1 MTPLLLLVHGWGFD
15 AAFWKPLQAALPDL
29 DSVAWDLGFRGPPVT
44 PALPADRPII
54 AVGHSLGFLWLLQER
69 PCRWD
74 KLVAINGFPRFTKTE
89 DFPAGVPSRLLDRMI
104 GKLAGAPAA
113 VTQDFLTRCGLDPA
127 AYPMDEAT
135 LNAERLGWGLNGLA
149 QWDQRQNCRP
159 DLVLAGRDDPIV
171 SAAMT
176 EAAFASPSVEWQD
189 GGHLL
194 PLTAPDWC
202 AARLRG
208 LLESR

>member
-1 MTPLLLLVHGWGFD
+1 MSPLLLLVHGWGFD
-15 AAFWKPLQAALPDL
+15 AAFWNPLQAALTDI
-29 DSVAWDLGFRGPPVT
+29 DSIAWDLGFCGQPAA
-44 PALPADRPII
+44 PALPTDRPII

-74 KLVAINGFPRFTKTE
+74 KLVAINGFPRFTKSD
-89 DFPAGVPSRLLDRMI
+89 DFPAGVPPRLLERMI

-113 VTQDFLTRCGLDPA
+113 VTQDFLLRCGLDPA
-127 AYPMDEAT
+127 LYPIDDTA
-135 LNAERLGWGLNGLA
+135 LDADRLAWGLNGLA
-149 QWDQRQNCRP
+149 HWDQRQNCRA
-159 DLVLAGRDDPIV
+159 DLVLAGRNDPIV
-171 SAAMT
+171 PAAMT
-176 EAAFASPSVEWQD
+176 EAAFAPSPVEWQD

-202 AARLRG
+202 AAHLRG